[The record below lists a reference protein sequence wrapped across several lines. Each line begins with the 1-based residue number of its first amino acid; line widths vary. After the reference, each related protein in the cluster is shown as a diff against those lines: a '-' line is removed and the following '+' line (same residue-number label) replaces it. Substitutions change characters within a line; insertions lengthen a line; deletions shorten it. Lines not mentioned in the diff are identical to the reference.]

1 MLTRKLFAEY
11 ENFLQMC
18 LQKFYK
24 ILYTYSEKRFVS
36 RSRENL
42 AENLNQNFGVVEGV
56 NITINHTSVTFL
68 NLELFTFHFETHG

>member
-1 MLTRKLFAEY
+1 MRIFFKCACRIFI
-11 ENFLQMC
+11 
-18 LQKFYK
+18 K
-24 ILYTYSEKRFVS
+24 IHLSEKRFVS
-36 RSRENL
+36 RSREKL